1 MIAAHAGLSPSPL
14 FGTANGGGDL
24 PAAGGTDQAP
34 EGDQLFDIISRTLG
48 TDEQPAGNGQAVA
61 VDQTGSVPLD
71 DGLVPPADVG
81 EQRQPATRRTTLLDV
96 LLGG

>member
-1 MIAAHAGLSPSPL
+1 MIAAHEGLNPSPL
-14 FGTANGGGDL
+14 FGTAGGDQ
-24 PAAGGTDQAP
+24 PVVEGTEPAP

-48 TDEQPAGNGQAVA
+48 TDGGNARDGQSVA
-61 VDQTGSVPLD
+61 AEQTGAVPLD

-81 EQRQPATRRTTLLDV
+81 EQRQTGTRRTTLLDV